1 MSSSKKLTCKGD
13 FAAGV
18 YLSEA
23 QNAVPLPP
31 LHAVCVYTSIQ
42 YLFTQGRGSGGGGEP
57 ERREGQHRSQ
67 STEYRF
73 QNWVENAN
81 MTM

>member
-23 QNAVPLPP
+23 QNPIPLP
-31 LHAVCVYTSIQ
+31 LHMHCILVFSILN
-42 YLFTQGRGSGGGGEP
+42 LFTKGESVDEL
-57 ERREGQHRSQ
+57 ERRGEGQQLTKLGRKYQHD
-67 STEYRF
+67 
-73 QNWVENAN
+73 
-81 MTM
+81 